1 MPVDPAAVSL
11 DPSSPNPDSY
21 STLLAPVHVRS
32 LARTWASSRRRASRL
47 AKARVSS
54 ASSASSALNSSGAS
68 GFADAA
74 YRAHEQEP
82 EASLDAAAGLGL
94 EVSERDRR
102 IGVRKRLGHQLVA
115 IEIEAS
121 HVLDAVVDRLERLE
135 DRALYVAQLW
145 ISPPGTTAY
154 SPKNRHQPS
163 DDAGA

>member
-11 DPSSPNPDSY
+11 DPSSPNPG
-21 STLLAPVHVRS
+21 LLQHPCWPVQ
-32 LARTWASSRRRASRL
+32 
-47 AKARVSS
+47 SS
-54 ASSASSALNSSGAS
+54 AHTWGIVEAACEQAREDKGLERLLGIERLEQLVSVWV
-68 GFADAA
+68 ADSPH
-74 YRAHEQEP
+74 RAHEQEP
-82 EASLDAAAGLGL
+82 EASLDAAAGLGR

-102 IGVRKRLGHQLVA
+102 IGVRKRLGHQLAA

-121 HVLDAVVDRLERLE
+121 YALDAVVDRLERLE
-135 DRALYVAQLW
+135 DRARSVAQLW